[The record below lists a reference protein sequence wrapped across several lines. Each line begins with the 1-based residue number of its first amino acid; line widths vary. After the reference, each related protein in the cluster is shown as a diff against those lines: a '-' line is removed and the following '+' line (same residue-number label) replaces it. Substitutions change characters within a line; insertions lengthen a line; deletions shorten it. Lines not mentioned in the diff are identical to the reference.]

1 MIGAMAIFLVKKDM
15 DSSLPQVTYFRPL
28 QEFSFFFFLLC
39 FLFLKNLGGLVI
51 EEPFSTTTQYF
62 AGMYFFYLK
71 FILSFISNFED
82 SFYISKTLVFVES
95 KDVI

>member
-1 MIGAMAIFLVKKDM
+1 MIGAMGIFILKKGL

-28 QEFSFFFFLLC
+28 QEVFFFFFLLS

-62 AGMYFFYLK
+62 AAMYFFYLL
-71 FILSFISNFED
+71 FIISFVGNLED
-82 SFYISKTLVFVES
+82 GFYIKKSLIRADKHDF
-95 KDVI
+95 